1 MFLRYDPELFQNRGL
16 QKSYVDICTIV
27 HLMEYLAGQKQFFKT
42 ELQSAVDMYL
52 EKSDSLLDIYY
63 KV

>member
-1 MFLRYDPELFQNRGL
+1 
-16 QKSYVDICTIV
+16 
-27 HLMEYLAGQKQFFKT
+27 MEYLAGQKQFFKT